1 MTDHLRQIRE
11 AAAAAIV
18 PPLARRLELLQR
30 LAPNDPARGSRASL
44 QPIADAALV
53 AGLRAA
59 ADAYSGHPLLETMA
73 TSVRATADAI
83 EAQGAADAG

>member
-1 MTDHLRQIRE
+1 MTEQLRQIRE

-44 QPIADAALV
+44 QPIADAALA
-53 AGLRAA
+53 AGLRALA
-59 ADAYSGHPLLETMA
+59 THFRGDPGVELLGRGIQVIA
-73 TSVRATADAI
+73 
-83 EAQGAADAG
+83 